1 VICLG
6 EKVKTSDAMERA
18 RSSQQPELRDAA
30 ALRYRL
36 CVSIARR
43 RSQEQMLHFVSVA
56 RQALCF

>member
-6 EKVKTSDAMERA
+6 EKVKKSEMMERA
-18 RSSQQPELRDAA
+18 RSSQQLELRDAA

-36 CVSIARR
+36 CVSIVRR
-43 RSQEQMLHFVSVA
+43 RLQKLLLHFVFVA

>member
-36 CVSIARR
+36 CVSIVRR
-43 RSQEQMLHFVSVA
+43 RLHVLLLHFAFVA